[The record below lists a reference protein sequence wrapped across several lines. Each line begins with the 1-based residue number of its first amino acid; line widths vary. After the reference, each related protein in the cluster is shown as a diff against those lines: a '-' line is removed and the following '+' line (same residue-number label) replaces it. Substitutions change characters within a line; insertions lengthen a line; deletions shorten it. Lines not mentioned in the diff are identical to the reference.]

1 VKLYTP
7 LVYHWCGRWNVRG
20 ADADDVLQEVFQ
32 SAALSLA
39 NFRRDR
45 AGDTFRGWLRGIARN
60 KLQDLLRRRGAQPN
74 AAGGSTVHEQ
84 LQQLAAS
91 SGSLPQRDDQADD
104 PEDSQ
109 VLGGMFRATLQEV
122 RGQFDDRTWKAF
134 WRTTVDQQRP
144 VDVAD
149 ELGVSA
155 ASVRMAKSRVL
166 RRVREELGD
175 LLDL

>member
-1 VKLYTP
+1 MKLYTP
-7 LVYHWCGRWNVRG
+7 LVYHWCGRWKVRG

-84 LQQLAAS
+84 IQQLTDSSAAS
-91 SGSLPQRDDQADD
+91 TPNDQADD

-109 VLGGMFRATLQEV
+109 VLGGIFRATLQEV

-144 VDVAD
+144 VDVAA
-149 ELGVSA
+149 ELGVSP